1 MYLSGDALQ
10 QCILSL
16 IDETKS
22 LLNQI
27 RLEYVI
33 LVLFSLTEVGYIRAV
48 NLLTLLFCT
57 WSISPKE
64 FLALLYLSPQIVTC
78 HCVGFGDS

>member
-33 LVLFSLTEVGYIRAV
+33 LVLFSLT
-48 NLLTLLFCT
+48 
-57 WSISPKE
+57 
-64 FLALLYLSPQIVTC
+64 
-78 HCVGFGDS
+78 